1 MNVVTFGCRL
11 NSYESDVISEFLDKY
26 NLNNV
31 FVINTCAVTAEAERQ
46 ALQRIRKIR
55 REHNGAI
62 IVVSGCAAEVS
73 REKFLK
79 ENIDYLIGNH
89 QKLLES
95 TYKDIAEKKLPKISF
110 TELSK
115 TRQLPMNLVYSCNSK
130 VRTFV
135 PIQTGCNYECA
146 FCTVREARGPAISF
160 PIDHIIE
167 QVKIFS
173 KYYQEIVLTGVNIS
187 AFGIDNN
194 TGIFLPE
201 LIKIIFKEVHELRFL
216 SLSSLDPF
224 TVRMDLIE
232 LFANCDRLLPH
243 VHLSIQSG
251 DNDILRHMKRRHTRE
266 YVVHICKKLKE
277 INPNI
282 TIGADIITGFPHETD
297 ECFSNTFNLVSD
309 ADLDFLHVFP
319 FSRRPRTEAYSMPNQ
334 VDKFIARMRA
344 KKIRDYGDEKLNK
357 KLQSCIGKKI
367 NFFAETNELGRT
379 FNYIEVMHDLKQY
392 KDKKD
397 SFDTVYRGIVKYV
410 DNYKLVVEIC

>member
-135 PIQTGCNYECA
+135 PIQTGCNYECT

-201 LIKIIFKEVHELRFL
+201 LIRIIFKEVPELRFL

-251 DNDILRHMKRRHTRE
+251 DNDILRYMKRRHTRE

-344 KKIRDYGDEKLNK
+344 KKIRDCGDEKLNK

-379 FNYIEVMHDLKQY
+379 FNYIEVMHDMKQY